1 MENCEESVIIARS
14 NVRTGYNVYCGE
26 DLQDYVPLY
35 VPPPNKTHFLL
46 HCSMYNSATS
56 M

>member
-35 VPPPNKTHFLL
+35 VCTAAKKNSLSFTLF
-46 HCSMYNSATS
+46 YNSATS